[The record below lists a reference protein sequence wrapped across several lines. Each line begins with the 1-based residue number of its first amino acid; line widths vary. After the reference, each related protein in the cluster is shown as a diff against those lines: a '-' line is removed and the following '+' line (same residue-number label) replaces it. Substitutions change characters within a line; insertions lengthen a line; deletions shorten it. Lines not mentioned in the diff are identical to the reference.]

1 MRDLKDQDYLALFKR
16 IVIYTVMAMIA
27 LLIVAIVYTMGVLM
41 FDLVTDPDFIF
52 TTKGEV
58 LGFIGFFFLAV
69 IALEVM
75 DILHQY
81 TKTHVI
87 HVEVVI
93 LVALTSVARE
103 LIVFD
108 YEHDD
113 GILIAGVG
121 VLVASLAVSYYFIK
135 KVHHDYG
142 VNEDGSS

>member
-1 MRDLKDQDYLALFKR
+1 MRDLKDQDFLALFKK
-16 IVIYTVMAMIA
+16 IVIYIVMAMIA
-27 LLIVAIVYTMGVLM
+27 LLIVAIVYTMGILM
-41 FDLVTDPDFIF
+41 YDLMVDPDFIF

-75 DILHQY
+75 DILHLY
-81 TKTHVI
+81 TRTQVI
-87 HVEVVI
+87 HVEAVI
-93 LVALTSVARE
+93 LIALTAVARE

-121 VLVASLAVSYYFIK
+121 VLIASLAVSYYIIK
-135 KVHHDYG
+135 KIHHDFG
-142 VNEDGSS
+142 VNVDGSG